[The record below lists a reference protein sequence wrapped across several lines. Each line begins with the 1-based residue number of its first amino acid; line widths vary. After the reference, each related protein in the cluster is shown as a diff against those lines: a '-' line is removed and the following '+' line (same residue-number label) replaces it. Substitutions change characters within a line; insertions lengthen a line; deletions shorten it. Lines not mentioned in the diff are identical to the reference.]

1 MGDFKTCENVWQLGI
16 PSNISP
22 YQVPVSPAQSD
33 DARADASLHGGT
45 QVVGLVDCDD
55 RLKLLTEGPENCDGT
70 ESGGLGHYQATP
82 AGPDVQIVAL
92 LHTKCRWLKK

>member
-1 MGDFKTCENVWQLGI
+1 MFDRMFDFVELGI

-33 DARADASLHGGT
+33 NARADVSLHGGT
-45 QVVGLVDCDD
+45 QVVGLVDCDN

-70 ESGGLGHYQATP
+70 KSGGLGHYQATP

>member
-1 MGDFKTCENVWQLGI
+1 MTLCLIGRGGVA
-16 PSNISP
+16 SNISP

-45 QVVGLVDCDD
+45 QVVGLIDCYD

-70 ESGGLGHYQATP
+70 KSGGLGHYQATP

-92 LHTKCRWLKK
+92 KR